1 MAVVLGPFSLDRM
14 ARAMERVTERLARA
28 AAALEAAGVPYAV
41 IGGNAVAS
49 WVARVDPAGV
59 RNTADVDLL
68 LRRED
73 LEEAGKALATAGF
86 VPYELLG
93 IPMFLDGIQGGP
105 RDALHIILAGE
116 KVRPDDLVA
125 SPQVSESVLAE
136 NSYRVVDLD
145 ALVRMKLTSFRDKD
159 RTHLRDFIDVGLLDE
174 SWLARVPPVLAPRL
188 QQLFDTPGG

>member
-1 MAVVLGPFSLDRM
+1 MGPFSLERM
-14 ARAMERVTERLARA
+14 VRAVERVKERLKRA
-28 AAALEAAGVPYAV
+28 AAALEAANVPYAV

-68 LRRED
+68 LHRDD
-73 LEEAGKALATAGF
+73 LDAAGEALKGAGF

-93 IPMFLDGIQGGP
+93 IPMFLDGVQGGP
-105 RDALHIILAGE
+105 RDALHVILAGE
-116 KVRPDDLVA
+116 KVRPDDLIA
-125 SPQVSESVLAE
+125 SPEVTESVFAE
-136 NSYRVVDLD
+136 NAYRVINLD

-159 RTHLRDFIDVGLLDE
+159 RTHLRDFIDVGLIDE
-174 SWLARVPPVLAPRL
+174 SWLQSVPAVLAPRL